1 MAVREATTETE
12 IQACY
17 PVMHQLRDHLDE
29 EAFVRRVQ
37 DQRDD
42 GYRLV
47 YVEEDGDPVA
57 VAGFRIL
64 EMLSRGRFL
73 YVDDLVTAEEHRG
86 RGFGTQLVEWL
97 IDHAREAGCRRVDL
111 DSGVQR
117 GQAHRF
123 YHGRGFQK
131 SALHFKKPLDSA

>member
-1 MAVREATTETE
+1 MAVREATTDAE

-37 DQRDD
+37 SQRDD

-47 YVEEDGDPVA
+47 YVEEEGDPVG

-123 YHGRGFQK
+123 YHARGFQK
-131 SALHFKKPLDSA
+131 SALHFKKPLDTA